1 MSRITTKSLFA
12 AAATL
17 AIAMATLSFA
27 ATARPRP
34 QQLDPTAAQSVFERL
49 KKLDGSW
56 RSKSTKGW
64 QETQQFRVLARGTAV
79 VSQSSPGAATAT
91 ESADSPNSPMM
102 TVFHMDGS
110 RLLLTHYCEA
120 GNQPRLVATS
130 IEDGGRTVHFSF
142 LDATNLASPAAGH
155 MHSVV
160 MTFLDDNHFSEQ
172 WSWYENG
179 KEQWMESVTNE
190 RVASASAK
198 H

>member
-1 MSRITTKSLFA
+1 MSRITTRTLFTT
-12 AAATL
+12 AATL
-17 AIAMATLSFA
+17 AIALATLSFA
-27 ATARPRP
+27 APARPRP
-34 QQLDPTAAQSVFERL
+34 QQLDLPASQSVFERL
-49 KKLDGSW
+49 KNLDGSW
-56 RSKSTKGW
+56 RSKSTRGW

-79 VSQSSPGAATAT
+79 VSQSSPDSATIST
-91 ESADSPNSPMM
+91 STNSPNSPMM

-130 IEDGGRTVHFSF
+130 IENGGRTVHFSF

-160 MTFLDDNHFSEQ
+160 LTFVDENHFTEQ